1 MLIQHDKC
9 NKFKLC
15 IRRFF
20 SNICF
25 TTKKFITRYQRKLED
40 VHEKTKIQFLLE
52 KCHPWESY
60 GGWGGL
66 EQYKLLSSG
75 SESDK
80 MKEDNA
86 LNFYKT
92 RNSNSII
99 VKIWLDLKGT
109 LLGLRQFLATESPTK
124 MMKSAFYFTKKA
136 LRETT

>member
-1 MLIQHDKC
+1 MFHH
-9 NKFKLC
+9 
-15 IRRFF
+15 
-20 SNICF
+20 
-25 TTKKFITRYQRKLED
+25 KKVHYKISKKTWRCTWKNENPVFIGKMSSLR
-40 VHEKTKIQFLLE
+40 II
-52 KCHPWESY
+52 W
-60 GGWGGL
+60 GWGGL